1 MPYHTYVLISEEG
14 LHYTGSTGDLET
26 RLKRHQ
32 AKTTHFTKT
41 GTSWRVIYSKEFST
55 RSEAVK
61 HEKWLKSG
69 VGREW
74 LKKNI
79 AGWSPPQAE

>member
-1 MPYHTYVLISEEG
+1 MPYYAYVLISEEG
-14 LHYTGSTGDLET
+14 LHYTGSTEDLDA

-41 GTSWRVIYSKEFST
+41 GTNWRVIYSKEFLT
-55 RSEAVK
+55 RSNAVK

-69 VGREW
+69 VGRQW